1 MICTGC
7 GAECRPGASFCSHCG
22 TPLQEAPIPRGAAPQ
37 MIPTPAHQPPLASG
51 QPSKDRIVAFILE
64 FLLLGLG
71 WIYAGNAGTGIIIL
85 ASWLIVGLGGG
96 ITVNII
102 TGGFGCLC
110 TVPLSITAYA
120 LSLTQLSKYMNAR
133 PHVFR

>member
-1 MICTGC
+1 
-7 GAECRPGASFCSHCG
+7 
-22 TPLQEAPIPRGAAPQ
+22 

-51 QPSKDRIVAFILE
+51 QPTKDRIVAFILE

-71 WIYAGNAGTGIIIL
+71 WIYAGNTGTGIIIL
-85 ASWLIVGLGGG
+85 ASWLIVGLGAG

-110 TVPLSITAYA
+110 TVPLSIAAYA